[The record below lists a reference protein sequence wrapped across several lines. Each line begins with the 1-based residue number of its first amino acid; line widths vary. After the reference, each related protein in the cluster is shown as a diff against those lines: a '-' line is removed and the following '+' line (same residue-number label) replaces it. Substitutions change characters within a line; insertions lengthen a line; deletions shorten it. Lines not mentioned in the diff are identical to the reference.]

1 MNDFVFKVG
10 SENKSSTISQISFL
24 KGQRMVFTAAKT
36 AGHTLGLPA
45 NLCWSVKS
53 S

>member
-1 MNDFVFKVG
+1 MTLFLKVG

-36 AGHTLGLPA
+36 AGHTLGFTSKPL
-45 NLCWSVKS
+45 LVG
-53 S
+53 